1 VVPCTPVT
9 LTTACRDWIFYYK
22 ECNRSSD
29 IKNIVAPGTK
39 CLYIEARLN
48 NLDAA
53 NNSSP
58 SFGNEPVSFVCI
70 NRDAQLD
77 NGAIEPDGDLLRFRL
92 VNPRTNTRIS
102 EVNDLNIFDEIE
114 KRDRSL
120 FVTLTYPHEVKNG
133 DYIFVNNKLEL
144 NFFNET
150 VFVAIKN
157 GMHDTKGYV
166 FYSPNSN
173 IQLPER
179 PVHISKLHDM
189 ILNHF

>member
-1 VVPCTPVT
+1 MT
-9 LTTACRDWIFYYK
+9 RDFEIIFDNDLDLK
-22 ECNRSSD
+22 NA
-29 IKNIVAPGTK
+29 KNILENIK
-39 CLYIEARLN
+39 SKK
-48 NLDAA
+48 D
-53 NNSSP
+53 
-58 SFGNEPVSFVCI
+58 
-70 NRDAQLD
+70 
-77 NGAIEPDGDLLRFRL
+77 
-92 VNPRTNTRIS
+92 
-102 EVNDLNIFDEIE
+102 DLNIFNEIE

-120 FVTLTYPHEVKNG
+120 FVTLTYPHEVKKD

-173 IQLPER
+173 IKLPER